1 MTHNYALLLI
11 AALALVLVLLT
22 RNDGDILSR
31 VRKGKFQ
38 RDNLDM
44 NFGKES
50 TRHLSQQE
58 PNNLRELPYF
68 ILHVGP
74 KKTGMYMFLF
84 TKKEKVSSLYSFIS
98 NIGCKGT
105 TSIQSLLDSEQFK
118 RILQKDNYVFIG
130 SGIGKNKGV
139 LDDSKPIYHTDSN
152 HDTLELSSDLVQKVK
167 QLRQSRTNIIASS
180 EYLGTMQEC
189 WRQLLFP
196 EDTDQQWNVQIVVTY
211 RRFFSYLPSDWN
223 QHYKVYRINN
233 EGRPKLPR
241 HFNWPGINGDYEI
254 QSFVDWFDTKH
265 YQGGK
270 KEPGHLAKRNYD
282 SWTKLSSKAN
292 VRIVSLYEE
301 GGLVE
306 NFVCQ
311 AMVGAK
317 HACNTLKSPSSNTS
331 TEMGAIRLLNANESI
346 NLDHDILAVHAY
358 QKGLVNKKF
367 TRVQVANAVELQAQ
381 SLDEE
386 GIQYFQSCLN
396 NDMTRF
402 LRRWSLEYEEWALRK
417 LPGEIEFISDLTD
430 FNNDWLSVLKS
441 NKLCSIDAEKTL
453 AMQPWKD
460 FFAKNFN

>member
-1 MTHNYALLLI
+1 MLY
-11 AALALVLVLLT
+11 
-22 RNDGDILSR
+22 R
-31 VRKGKFQ
+31 V
-38 RDNLDM
+38 
-44 NFGKES
+44 
-50 TRHLSQQE
+50 
-58 PNNLRELPYF
+58 
-68 ILHVGP
+68 
-74 KKTGMYMFLF
+74 
-84 TKKEKVSSLYSFIS
+84 
-98 NIGCKGT
+98 GT

-118 RILQKDNYVFIG
+118 RILQKDNYAFIG

-139 LDDSKPIYHTDSN
+139 LDNSKPIYHTDSN
-152 HDTLELSSDLVQKVK
+152 HTLELSSDLVQKVK
-167 QLRQSRTNIIASS
+167 QLRQSRTNVVASS
-180 EYLGTMQEC
+180 EYLGIMREC

-196 EDTDQQWNVQIVVTY
+196 KDTDQQWNVQIVVTY
-211 RRFFSYLPSDWN
+211 RRLFSYLPSGWN

-233 EGRPKLPR
+233 EGRPKSPR
-241 HFNWPGINGDYEI
+241 HFDWPGINGDYEI

-270 KEPGHLAKRNYD
+270 KEPEHLAKRNYD
-282 SWTKLSSKAN
+282 SWTKLSSKAKI
-292 VRIVSLYEE
+292 RIVSLYEE
-301 GGLVE
+301 GSLVE

-317 HACNTLKSPSSNTS
+317 HACNTLKSPSSNNS
-331 TEMGAIRLLNANESI
+331 TELDAIRLLNANESI
-346 NLDHDILAVHAY
+346 NLDHDILAVYAY

-367 TRVQVANAVELQAQ
+367 TRVQVANAVELHAQ

-402 LRRWSLEYEEWALRK
+402 LRRWSLEYEEWALGK